1 MAKDF
6 GPIAKEIVDNL
17 GGVAN
22 IGNLT
27 HCMTRLRFVL
37 VDKSLVKMDA
47 LKNTSG
53 VLGVAEASGQ
63 VQIIIGNNVNLA
75 YAEILKLGDF
85 GEASDLA
92 KGNIKQKVTV
102 KYVFSSILDGLV
114 GSMSPIIPPIIG
126 GAILKLIASFMPD
139 KSTAT
144 YTLINAI
151 GDAPFYFLPILI
163 AVSASKKFKCNTF
176 LAASLGALF
185 VLPQLMGLM
194 DTIAAPAGGRGG
206 FVFMFGFIPIAWVK
220 YTYTIFPA
228 LLATLALS
236 VIEKWV
242 DSWCPVVLKNFLKP
256 ILVMLL
262 AAIVGLALAGP
273 VGYFIGYGISWVVLT
288 LFNVMGPMSW
298 LMVAI
303 MGALWPLLVMTGM
316 HRVFTPMILGVQAT
330 GQSEY
335 AVMPAELGANVAQG
349 GAALAVAIRTKNA
362 ELKQTAFAAAATA
375 LLGGI
380 TEPALFGV
388 NMRLKRPLIATMIT
402 GFVCGAIAGLTHLGS
417 TIMVSPGIL
426 SSPQFYDPANM
437 QWTVMWT
444 IIDLVVA
451 IGLSF
456 TLTLVL
462 GFKDIPVGVDETSDA
477 SAAGADSGI
486 PGARAAAKSFTVTSP
501 LKGEIVAMKDV
512 KDETFAT
519 DVLGTGIAVIPSD
532 GKIYAPFDGELMQFE
547 TGHALDITAKNGVE
561 ILIHVGIN
569 TVELKGQGFKAH
581 YKTGDMV
588 KAGDLLL
595 ECDVDFIKSKG
606 YDITTPVIITEKNNY
621 KTVRALAAPKTAASV
636 GSGLLCLE

>member
-6 GPIAKEIVDNL
+6 GPIAKAIVDNL

-37 VDKSLVKMDA
+37 LDNSLVKMDT
-47 LKNTSG
+47 LKAANG

-63 VQIIIGNNVNLA
+63 VQVIIGNNVNLA
-75 YAEILKLGDF
+75 YSEILKLGDF

-92 KGNIKQKVTV
+92 KGKIKQKVTV
-102 KYVFSSILDGLV
+102 KYIFSVILDGLV

-139 KSTAT
+139 HSTTT

-151 GDAPFYFLPILI
+151 GDAPFYFLPVLI

-194 DTIAAPAGGRGG
+194 DTIAAAPGGRGG

-262 AAIVGLALAGP
+262 AAIVGLAIAGP
-273 VGYFIGYGISWVVLT
+273 IGYFIGYGISWVVLT

-349 GAALAVAIRTKNA
+349 GAALAVAIKTKNA

-375 LLGGI
+375 LFGGI

-444 IIDLVVA
+444 VIDLIVA

-462 GFKDIPVGVDETSDA
+462 GFKDIPVGVDETSEGD
-477 SAAGADSGI
+477 AGAVT
-486 PGARAAAKSFTVTSP
+486 AASVSTGDAKSFVIRSP
-501 LKGEIVAMKDV
+501 LKGKLIAMKDV

-519 DVLGTGIAVIPSD
+519 EVLGKGIAVIPSD
-532 GKIYAPFDGELMQFE
+532 GKIYSPFDAEIMQFE
-547 TGHALDITAKNGVE
+547 TGHALGLTAKNGVE
-561 ILIHVGIN
+561 ILVHVGIN
-569 TVELKGQGFKAH
+569 TVELKGEGFKAH
-581 YKTGDMV
+581 YKSGDKV
-588 KAGDLLL
+588 KKGDLLL
-595 ECDVDFIKSKG
+595 EFDIELIKSKG
-606 YDITTPVIITEKNNY
+606 YDITTPVIITEKNKYQN
-621 KTVRALAAPKTAASV
+621 VQIIAAYDTAANV
-636 GSGLLCLE
+636 GTDLLRLE